1 MPSSALLEARD
12 LRVALPGDSG
22 PIAVLDG
29 VALSLAAGEVVDVIG
44 PSGSGKSTLL
54 RALARL
60 LPGATGTMLLD
71 GRPAEAIE
79 AHEWRSRI
87 ALLPQKAAIV
97 PGTVRDNLVLP
108 WHLKVRA
115 HTTAPSDP
123 QLRAA
128 LDRVNLTDID
138 LGRDADRLS
147 VGQAARIALTRV
159 VLTAP
164 EVLLLD
170 EPDANLDEASAE
182 QVRAMTAAFAEQ
194 GGAVVRVRHQRSDE
208 LATRRF
214 RLEGG
219 RLTGLSATTPPNAGA
234 TRAWTGAPS

>member
-1 MPSSALLEARD
+1 MTTRRLLEARD
-12 LRVALPGDSG
+12 LRVTLPGDAG
-22 PIAVLDG
+22 PVAVLDG
-29 VALSLAAGEVVDVIG
+29 VSIAVPGGEVVDVVG

-60 LPGATGTMLLD
+60 LPGATGRLLLD
-71 GRPAEAIE
+71 GETADAIE
-79 AHEWRSRI
+79 PHEWRSRV

-97 PGTVRDNLVLP
+97 PGTIRENLLLP
-108 WHLKVRA
+108 WRLKVRA
-115 HTTAPSDP
+115 DMTVPPDD
-123 QLRAA
+123 QLRTA
-128 LDRVNLTDID
+128 LDRISLGDID
-138 LGRDADRLS
+138 LDRDGARLS

-159 VLTAP
+159 VLARP

-182 QVRAMTAAFAEQ
+182 QVRLMTAAFAAD

-208 LATRRF
+208 LAVRRF

-219 RLTGLSATTPPNAGA
+219 ELTPAVDSVVGWATAAGSSKE
-234 TRAWTGAPS
+234 PS